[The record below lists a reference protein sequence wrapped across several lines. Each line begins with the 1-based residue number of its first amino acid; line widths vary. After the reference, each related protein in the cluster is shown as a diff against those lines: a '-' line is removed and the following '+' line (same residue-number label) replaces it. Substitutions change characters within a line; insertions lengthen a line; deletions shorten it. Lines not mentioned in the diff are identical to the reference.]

1 MQEPILKIR
10 EEKNMLNWNFDIVDG
25 KEQSLEISSFIGGK
39 PKIPIDITIPRCSLC
54 NNELTFL
61 FQVDFPLGHDWYG
74 KSLAVFF
81 CTATFHNQYC
91 IPMFP
96 KVSDLCGANITSEF
110 LKRYSRNFRT
120 IVFDSEKGV
129 VRGDYEE
136 KVKFKTF
143 QIRSKNEIDNEAPFS
158 LGGTPIWIMGV
169 DETPSSIDGKE
180 LTLLMQIKEDYWFD
194 ITPSAP
200 PQATIMNRYRSD
212 GKYELFAADR
222 IYFWGVK
229 DMSTPLIYISVQAP

>member
-1 MQEPILKIR
+1 
-10 EEKNMLNWNFDIVDG
+10 MLNWNFDIGDG
-25 KEQSLEISSFIGGK
+25 ENQSLETNSFVGGK
-39 PKIPIDITIPRCSLC
+39 PKLPMDITIPRCSLC

-74 KSLAVFF
+74 KSMAVFF

-96 KVSDLCGANITSEF
+96 KVPDLFGANISSEF
-110 LKRYSRNFRT
+110 LQRYARNFRT

-129 VRGDYEE
+129 MREDYEE
-136 KVKFKTF
+136 KVAFK
-143 QIRSKNEIDNEAPFS
+143 ILKMRSKNVVDRDVPFS
-158 LGGTPIWIMGV
+158 LGGEPIWIMGV

-180 LTLLMQIKEDYWFD
+180 LTLLMQIKEDYLFEA
-194 ITPSAP
+194 IPSAP
-200 PQATIMNRYRSD
+200 PQATIMNSHRRD

-229 DMSTPLIYISVQAP
+229 DKSIPLIYISVQAP